1 MSWNST
7 HTAIVALAGIVIAS
21 FHYGVDLQLI
31 VPLIGPLGAYIV
43 LREKSR
49 VKNSG
54 A

>member
-7 HTAIVALAGIVIAS
+7 HSAIFALAGIVIAS
-21 FHYGVDLQLI
+21 FHYGVDLQLL
-31 VPLIGPLGAYIV
+31 VPVIAPLGAYIA